1 MLPTIHERT
10 QVHDEFLATALW
22 YQVYFSH
29 KCAII
34 PSKYRMNDT
43 TALQRPKTRRYR
55 PYQVTIYAER
65 AAAAAVQAPPGCARG
80 GVVHLPP

>member
-1 MLPTIHERT
+1 
-10 QVHDEFLATALW
+10 
-22 YQVYFSH
+22 
-29 KCAII
+29 
-34 PSKYRMNDT
+34 MNDT
-43 TALQRPKTRRYR
+43 TASQRPKTRRYR